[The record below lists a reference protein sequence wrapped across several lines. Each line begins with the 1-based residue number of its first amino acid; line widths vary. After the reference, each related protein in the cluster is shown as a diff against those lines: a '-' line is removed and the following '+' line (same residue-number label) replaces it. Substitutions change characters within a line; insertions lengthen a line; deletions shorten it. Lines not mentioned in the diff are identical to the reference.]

1 MAPNPIAPKA
11 RRISYVVPPPP
22 TPPRRLVLPSLDTPR
37 HGRTAPIL
45 IPVDDKSGGNTPV
58 KASSAAASY
67 FTHAGQSGHPQ
78 HRLGVMAL
86 ALDTSTTLSGR
97 PGPEG
102 ILYSGGRDGLL
113 AAWEQG
119 TSLHR
124 RKHSYGYVQG
134 DRSKYHWETITG
146 WDDDTE
152 EDDSDEEWNDVS
164 NPAAE
169 ETIPYEDRWEP
180 DYESLETSESVAL
193 LSKLTYFVKAGK
205 FRQCVQAH
213 TDWIN
218 DVVLCNYN
226 QTVVSA
232 SNDGTLRAW
241 NPHSSLSSDLTPSI
255 IGDHMDYVRCL
266 GYSRDRNWVASG
278 SFDRTVKLWD
288 LAQPRS
294 EALTTLELP
303 QDASSAKASVY
314 ALATH
319 SSGHVIAAGSP
330 ERVIRIWDPRS
341 GQRVSKLVG
350 HTDNIR
356 ALLLSDDGKY
366 VLSGSSDTTVKL
378 WSLTAQRCLH
388 TFTYHADSVWTLFSS
403 HPSLEVF
410 YSGDRSGLVCKV
422 DVETCREDLSD
433 AECVVICR
441 DAPDADDGGKSA
453 EGINKIVGMDDLYIW
468 TATSESSIKRWTVPR
483 RKVDRM
489 KEFDLGQGLDHIRAE
504 SPSPVPPF
512 LSQTSGTESP
522 PLAPPSSTFTK
533 SHQPRF
539 SVQSS
544 LSGTGT
550 LHSTNTVG
558 PAGQGAT
565 AGANGKL
572 LGVPYQS
579 LVRLAPLHETLY
591 SGPSIRRDPDI
602 STLYSAVS
610 IRSVPALAR
619 TIQSET
625 TTPGQPT
632 PTGASLKPQPHIVT
646 GSAATSSHAS
656 ILSPDRSQAV
666 SPEGRDDFQAAR
678 DAYED
683 RDLAIQAVPFQAK
696 PNDVIQGTHGL
707 VRSVILSDRIHALT
721 VDTAGE
727 VAVWDLVR
735 GTCEGVYSGD
745 SIGLASNA
753 SSSSAAGGRERERT
767 PREALETVQER
778 IEGEAMC
785 PTWCTVDTKI
795 GHLTVHLVES
805 RAFDA
810 EVYVDDTGFVDA
822 KTFPEDHKVNI
833 GKWVLANIFAG
844 FVRAEL
850 SLVQQQ
856 AAAANPNPPAD
867 TETTSADAAPATNNP
882 VSIVRGAAPTHINLT
897 PSSEGRR
904 LRSAS
909 ELSNVIRT
917 PGHHALG
924 RPAMTPAIFV
934 DLPVPGN
941 RTASSSSGQATP
953 IRNSSSSHHP
963 PTAGLNKLSA
973 LTPIPASPTAATTPG
988 ASTTVARTPS
998 TTAGKDSAD
1007 YFTTAK
1013 GRARSGSVANDSQ
1026 DEGSGA
1032 TATPGGFMGRLRNF
1046 GKSSKRPVSADA
1058 TATAIPEHGDAAPAP
1073 DSEAAGT
1080 SLRAQHLKALNAILS
1095 QTLAPTPGLE
1105 APPLELPPETAVM
1118 IAEETS
1124 DAGGWTSI
1132 YTSVVSTLQ
1141 DDLESFEMAAPI
1153 WLLELLLLNKAPTV
1167 PQTKLSFV
1175 VIHTDRKAEPIADSS
1190 RLTAGRNLRVRK
1202 VLQYVKDK
1210 LEPVDLARGKS
1221 DAKDGAK
1228 QAAATASQT
1237 NLPSPPDVKPEDMY
1251 ELLCND
1257 TVLPLTMT
1265 IGAVRHYVWRQSG
1278 ELMMYYR
1285 RKNAPGSQPGA

>member
-1 MAPNPIAPKA
+1 M
-11 RRISYVVPPPP
+11 R
-22 TPPRRLVLPSLDTPR
+22 
-37 HGRTAPIL
+37 
-45 IPVDDKSGGNTPV
+45 
-58 KASSAAASY
+58 
-67 FTHAGQSGHPQ
+67 
-78 HRLGVMAL
+78 
-86 ALDTSTTLSGR
+86 
-97 PGPEG
+97 
-102 ILYSGGRDGLL
+102 
-113 AAWEQG
+113 
-119 TSLHR
+119 R
-124 RKHSYGYVQG
+124 RKHRYGYTQG

-152 EDDSDEEWNDVS
+152 EDDSDEEWTHPSDSSV
-164 NPAAE
+164 E

-180 DYESLETSESVAL
+180 DYESLETSES
-193 LSKLTYFVKAGK
+193 GK

-218 DVVLCNYN
+218 DIVLCNYN
-226 QTVVSA
+226 QTLVSA

-241 NPHSSLSSDLTPSI
+241 NPHSSLASDLTPSI

-288 LAQPRS
+288 LTQPRS
-294 EALTTLELP
+294 EPLTTLELP

-319 SSGHVIAAGSP
+319 PTGHVIAAGSP

-341 GQRVSKLVG
+341 GQRISKLVG

-356 ALLLSDDGKY
+356 ALLLSEDGKY

-378 WSLTAQRCLH
+378 WSLAAQRCLH

-441 DAPDADDGGKSA
+441 DTPDGEDGGKSP
-453 EGINKIVGMDDLYIW
+453 EGINKIAGMDDLYIW
-468 TATSESSIKRWTVPR
+468 TATSESSVKRWTVPR
-483 RKVDRM
+483 RRADRM
-489 KEFDLGQGLDHIRAE
+489 KDVDLGQHSRAE
-504 SPSPVPPF
+504 SPAFTSPL
-512 LSQTSGTESP
+512 LSQASGTESP
-522 PLAPPSSTFTK
+522 PHPPPSSSFTK
-533 SHQPRF
+533 SHHPRF
-539 SVQSS
+539 SMQSS

-558 PAGQGAT
+558 PAGQG
-565 AGANGKL
+565 GSNSGNGKL
-572 LGVPYQS
+572 YGVPYQS
-579 LVRLAPLHETLY
+579 LVRLAPLHEALY
-591 SGPSIRRDPDI
+591 SGPSIRRDADI
-602 STLYSAVS
+602 ATLYSAVS
-610 IRSVPALAR
+610 IRSVPALTR
-619 TIQSET
+619 TIHAES

-632 PTGASLKPQPHIVT
+632 PTGSASRPQPHILT
-646 GSAATSSHAS
+646 GSATTSSHTS

-666 SPEGRDDFQAAR
+666 SPDGRDEFQAAR

-683 RDLAIQAVPFQAK
+683 RDIAVQAVPLRAR

-707 VRSVILSDRIHALT
+707 VRCMILNDRIHALT
-721 VDTAGE
+721 IDTAGE

-745 SIGLASNA
+745 SIGIASNA

-767 PREALETVQER
+767 PLEALETVQER

-785 PTWCTVDTKI
+785 PTWCTVDTRI
-795 GHLTVHLVES
+795 GHLTVHLVEN

-810 EVYVDDTGFVDA
+810 EIYVDDTDFVDT
-822 KTFPEDHKVNI
+822 KTYPEDHKVNI
-833 GKWVLANIFAG
+833 GKWVLTNIFAG
-844 FVRAEL
+844 VVRAEL
-850 SLVQQQ
+850 GSLQQQ
-856 AAAANPNPPAD
+856 AASAPPNPPPDAES
-867 TETTSADAAPATNNP
+867 TPAGTASPTTNP
-882 VSIVRGAAPTHINLT
+882 VSLVRGSAPTHINLT
-897 PSSEGRR
+897 PASEGRR

-909 ELSNVIRT
+909 DLSNVVRT

-924 RPAMTPAIFV
+924 RPAMTPAILM
-934 DLPVPGN
+934 DLPGPET
-941 RTASSSSGQATP
+941 RTSSTSSGQVTP
-953 IRNSSSSHHP
+953 NRSTSGQHP
-963 PTAGLNKLSA
+963 PTSTTMGLNKISA

-998 TTAGKDSAD
+998 TTTGKDSAD
-1007 YFTTAK
+1007 YFTNVK

-1026 DEGSGA
+1026 DEGAGG
-1032 TATPGGFMGRLRNF
+1032 ATPGGFMGRLKNF

-1058 TATAIPEHGDAAPAP
+1058 TAAAIPEHADATPAP
-1073 DSEAAGT
+1073 DAEASGT

-1095 QTLAPTPGLE
+1095 QPLAPTPALE
-1105 APPLELPPETAVM
+1105 APPLQLPPETAVM
-1118 IAEETS
+1118 ISEETP
-1124 DAGGWTSI
+1124 DAGGWTGI

-1153 WLLELLLLNKAPTV
+1153 WLLELLLLNKAPPV

-1175 VIHTDRKAEPIADSS
+1175 VVHIDRKAEPIADSS

-1210 LEPVDLARGKS
+1210 LEPVDMARPKL
-1221 DAKDGAK
+1221 DPKDPTK
-1228 QAAATASQT
+1228 KLPSTSSQT
-1237 NLPSPPDVKPEDMY
+1237 SLTPPADVKPEDVY

-1257 TVLPLTMT
+1257 NVLPLTMT

-1285 RKNAPGSQPGA
+1285 RKNPPGSQTTA